1 MRNLTVVAMATM
13 LFASVSFVSAEEIKS
28 GLQAGATIGAFDVTK
43 VAGAE
48 DDGVAVDAN
57 LCYRCKNGNSPQVMI
72 FTRSSDEQVVKL
84 VQKLDAALAENSSK
98 KLRAFVN
105 VIGED
110 KASAT
115 KEAKKLASAT
125 KAKEVPFVVPNEVEN
140 GPGDYGLNSKA
151 AVTVILAKRGEVKA
165 SHAFASA
172 KDVSVDA
179 VIADLAKILST
190 D

>member
-1 MRNLTVVAMATM
+1 MRNLTVVAMAM
-13 LFASVSFVSAEEIKS
+13 LLCASVSFVSAEEIKS
-28 GLQAGATIGAFDVTK
+28 GLQEGAPIGAFDVTK
-43 VAGAE
+43 IAGAE
-48 DDGVAVDAN
+48 DDGLAVDDN
-57 LCYRCKNGNSPQVMI
+57 LCYRCKNGARPQVMV

-84 VQKLDAALAENSSK
+84 VQKLDVALGENSSK
-98 KLRAFVN
+98 QLRAFVN

-115 KEAKKLASAT
+115 KEAKKLASST

-140 GPGDYGLNSKA
+140 GPGDYGLNEKA
-151 AVTVILAKRGEVKA
+151 AVTVILAQGGKVKA

-179 VIADLAKILST
+179 VIADLAKILN
-190 D
+190 